1 MNYFVLVISVFV
13 ILIGF
18 LASVTLILRRNG
30 SFSFRLLG
38 VWMLCLIALLVYTNL
53 VENPTLEY
61 SSILLFRIP
70 SLIMYL
76 VPPISFVFFRSLL
89 NNETKFK
96 RWDWLHLLPFLFHVI
111 ELTPFF
117 LNGRTLNPDE
127 FDIVTKAYKI
137 SLVSEG
143 LLPKQ
148 AHVIL
153 KFLSMVIYAI
163 FSVRLYFKFK
173 NQHKKETLA
182 QNIMVTKFVRKLLIM
197 KVINVLLIFI
207 SILFLLLSKNSN
219 ALYIIEYMN
228 GFMLVYITSY
238 LYYHPVILYG
248 LKNSI
253 SDNLIVSKIE
263 LISKKLQSSL
273 FSATESILFLDP
285 NFIVLHFNLLAG
297 HQFQAKFQKTLNIGV
312 DYRQYLLDS
321 NADLFKENFQKAING
336 NQTSISIENSII
348 GSSEKNWIQLSFIP
362 VYDEAK
368 NLLGISVVSIDIQ
381 ETKLAEED
389 NSEYALKLKEITWRQ
404 SHLIRAPIAN
414 LLGITKL
421 LNKPNSTID
430 EAEKLLLISQVEK
443 EVKRLNDEING
454 LFSQPKSN

>member
-1 MNYFVLVISVFV
+1 
-13 ILIGF
+13 
-18 LASVTLILRRNG
+18 
-30 SFSFRLLG
+30 
-38 VWMLCLIALLVYTNL
+38 
-53 VENPTLEY
+53 
-61 SSILLFRIP
+61 
-70 SLIMYL
+70 
-76 VPPISFVFFRSLL
+76 
-89 NNETKFK
+89 
-96 RWDWLHLLPFLFHVI
+96 
-111 ELTPFF
+111 
-117 LNGRTLNPDE
+117 
-127 FDIVTKAYKI
+127 
-137 SLVSEG
+137 
-143 LLPKQ
+143 
-148 AHVIL
+148 
-153 KFLSMVIYAI
+153 
-163 FSVRLYFKFK
+163 
-173 NQHKKETLA
+173 
-182 QNIMVTKFVRKLLIM
+182 
-197 KVINVLLIFI
+197 
-207 SILFLLLSKNSN
+207 
-219 ALYIIEYMN
+219 MN

>member
-18 LASVTLILRRNG
+18 LASLTLIFRRNG

-38 VWMLCLIALLVYTNL
+38 VWMLCLISLLVYTNL
-53 VENPTLEY
+53 VANATVEY
-61 SSILLFRIP
+61 KSILLFRIP
-70 SLIMYL
+70 SLVMYL

-96 RWDWLHLLPFLFHVI
+96 RWDWLHLLPFLLHAL

-117 LNGRTLNPDE
+117 LNGRTLNPNE
-127 FDIVTKAYKI
+127 FDIVTKAYKL

-153 KFLSMVIYAI
+153 KSLSMLIYAI
-163 FSVRLYFKFK
+163 FSIRLYFKFK
-173 NQHKKETLA
+173 NQHKNETLA
-182 QNIMVTKFVRKLLIM
+182 QNILVTNFVRNLLII
-197 KVINVLLIFI
+197 KVINVLLIII
-207 SILFLLLSKNSN
+207 SILLVLSKNN
-219 ALYIIEYMN
+219 KGIYIIEYMN
-228 GFMLVYITSY
+228 GFMLVYITGY
-238 LYYHPVILYG
+238 LYYHPLILYG

-285 NFIVLHFNLLAG
+285 NFTVLHFNILAG
-297 HQFQAKFQKTLNIGV
+297 HQFQNKFQKTLITGI
-312 DYRQYLLDS
+312 DYRQYIQES
-321 NADLFKENFQKAING
+321 NAALFKENFQKAVNG
-336 NQTSISIENSII
+336 EQNSISVENSANN
-348 GSSEKNWIQLSFIP
+348 SSEKNWIQLSFIP
-362 VYDEAK
+362 VYDDAK
-368 NLLGISVVSIDIQ
+368 NLLGISVVTIDIH
-381 ETKLAEED
+381 ETKSAEED
-389 NSEYALKLKEITWRQ
+389 NSDYALRLKEITWRQ

-430 EAEKLLLISQVEK
+430 EAEKLLLIAQVEK
-443 EVKRLNDEING
+443 EVKRLDDEING

>member
-18 LASVTLILRRNG
+18 LASLTLILGRNG

-38 VWMLCLIALLVYTNL
+38 VWMLCLISLLVYTNL
-53 VENPTLEY
+53 VANATVEY
-61 SSILLFRIP
+61 KSILLFRIP
-70 SLIMYL
+70 SLVMYL
-76 VPPISFVFFRSLL
+76 LPPISFVFFRSLL

-96 RWDWLHLLPFLFHVI
+96 RWDWLHLLPFLLHAL

-117 LNGRTLNPDE
+117 LNGRTLNPNE
-127 FDIVTKAYKI
+127 FDFVTKAYKL

-153 KFLSMVIYAI
+153 KSLSMLIYAI
-163 FSVRLYFKFK
+163 FSIRLYFKFK
-173 NQHKKETLA
+173 NQHKNETLA
-182 QNIMVTKFVRKLLIM
+182 QNILVTNFVRNLLII
-197 KVINVLLIFI
+197 KVINVLLIVTTI
-207 SILFLLLSKNSN
+207 FLVLSKNSN
-219 ALYIIEYMN
+219 GLFVIEYMN
-228 GFMLVYITSY
+228 AFMLVYITSY
-238 LYYHPVILYG
+238 LYYHPIILYG

-285 NFIVLHFNLLAG
+285 NFTVLHFNILAG
-297 HQFQAKFQKTLNIGV
+297 HQFQNKFQKTLITGI
-312 DYRQYLLDS
+312 DYRQYIQES
-321 NADLFKENFQKAING
+321 NAALFKENFQKAVNG
-336 NQTSISIENSII
+336 EQNSISVENSANN
-348 GSSEKNWIQLSFIP
+348 SSEKNWIQLSFIP
-362 VYDEAK
+362 VYDDAK
-368 NLLGISVVSIDIQ
+368 NLLGISVVTIDIH
-381 ETKLAEED
+381 ETKSAEED
-389 NSEYALKLKEITWRQ
+389 NSDYALRLKEITWRQ

-430 EAEKLLLISQVEK
+430 EAEKLLLIAQVEK
-443 EVKRLNDEING
+443 EVKRLDDEING

>member
-38 VWMLCLIALLVYTNL
+38 VWMLCLISLLVYTNL
-53 VENPTLEY
+53 VGNATVEY

-70 SLIMYL
+70 SLVMYL
-76 VPPISFVFFRSLL
+76 VPPISFGFFRSLL

-96 RWDWLHLLPFLFHVI
+96 RWDWLHLLPFLLHAL

-117 LNGRTLNPDE
+117 LNGRTLNPNE
-127 FDIVTKAYKI
+127 FDTVTKAYKL

-153 KFLSMVIYAI
+153 KFLSMLIYAV
-163 FSVRLYFKFK
+163 FSMRLYFKFK
-173 NQHKKETLA
+173 KQHKKETLA
-182 QNIMVTKFVRKLLIM
+182 QNVMVTNFVRNLLII
-197 KVINVLLIFI
+197 KVINVSLIII
-207 SILFLLLSKNSN
+207 SILLVLSKNN
-219 ALYIIEYMN
+219 KGIYIIEYMN

-238 LYYHPVILYG
+238 LYYHPIILYG
-248 LKNSI
+248 LKNSL

-285 NFIVLHFNLLAG
+285 NFTVMHFNILAG
-297 HQFQAKFQKTLNIGV
+297 HQFQNKFQKTLITGI
-312 DYRQYLLDS
+312 DYRQYIQES
-321 NADLFKENFQKAING
+321 NAALFKENFQKAVNG
-336 NQTSISIENSII
+336 QQSSISVENSANN
-348 GSSEKNWIQLSFIP
+348 SSEKNWIQLSFIP
-362 VYDEAK
+362 VYDDVK
-368 NLLGISVVSIDIQ
+368 NLLGISVVTIDIH
-381 ETKLAEED
+381 ETKSAEED
-389 NSEYALKLKEITWRQ
+389 NSDYALRLKEITWRQ

-430 EAEKLLLISQVEK
+430 EAEKLLLIAQVEK
-443 EVKRLNDEING
+443 EVKRLDDEING

>member
-38 VWMLCLIALLVYTNL
+38 VWMLCLISLLVYTNL
-53 VENPTLEY
+53 VGNATVEY

-70 SLIMYL
+70 SLVMYL

-96 RWDWLHLLPFLFHVI
+96 RWDWLHLLPFLLHAL

-117 LNGRTLNPDE
+117 LNGRTLNPNE
-127 FDIVTKAYKI
+127 FDTVTKAYKL

-153 KFLSMVIYAI
+153 KFLSMLIYAV
-163 FSVRLYFKFK
+163 FSMRLYFKFK
-173 NQHKKETLA
+173 KQHKKETLA
-182 QNIMVTKFVRKLLIM
+182 QNVMVTNFVRNLLII
-197 KVINVLLIFI
+197 KVINVSLIII
-207 SILFLLLSKNSN
+207 SILLVLSKNN
-219 ALYIIEYMN
+219 KGIYIIEYMN

-238 LYYHPVILYG
+238 LYYHPIILYG
-248 LKNSI
+248 LKNSL

-285 NFIVLHFNLLAG
+285 NFTVMHFNILAG
-297 HQFQAKFQKTLNIGV
+297 HQFQNKFQKTLITGI
-312 DYRQYLLDS
+312 DYRQYIQES
-321 NADLFKENFQKAING
+321 NAALFKENFQKAVNG
-336 NQTSISIENSII
+336 QQSSISVENSANN
-348 GSSEKNWIQLSFIP
+348 SSEKNWIQLSFIP
-362 VYDEAK
+362 VYDDVK
-368 NLLGISVVSIDIQ
+368 NLLGISVVTIDIH
-381 ETKLAEED
+381 ETKSAEED
-389 NSEYALKLKEITWRQ
+389 NSDYALRLKEITWRQ

-430 EAEKLLLISQVEK
+430 EAEKLLLIAQVEK
-443 EVKRLNDEING
+443 EVKRLDDEING

>member
-18 LASVTLILRRNG
+18 LASLTLILGRNG

-38 VWMLCLIALLVYTNL
+38 VWMLCLISLLVYTNL
-53 VENPTLEY
+53 VANATVEY
-61 SSILLFRIP
+61 KSILLFRIP
-70 SLIMYL
+70 SLVMYL

-96 RWDWLHLLPFLFHVI
+96 RWDWLHLLPFLLHAL

-117 LNGRTLNPDE
+117 LNGRTLNPNE
-127 FDIVTKAYKI
+127 FDFVTKAYKL

-153 KFLSMVIYAI
+153 KSLSMLIYAI
-163 FSVRLYFKFK
+163 FSIRLYFKFK
-173 NQHKKETLA
+173 NQHKNETLV
-182 QNIMVTKFVRKLLIM
+182 QNILVTNFVRNLLII
-197 KVINVLLIFI
+197 KVINVLLIVTTI
-207 SILFLLLSKNSN
+207 FLVLSKNSN
-219 ALYIIEYMN
+219 GLFVIEYMN
-228 GFMLVYITSY
+228 AFMLLYITSY
-238 LYYHPVILYG
+238 LYYHPIILYG

-285 NFIVLHFNLLAG
+285 NFTVLHFNILAG
-297 HQFQAKFQKTLNIGV
+297 HQFQNKFQKTLITGI
-312 DYRQYLLDS
+312 DYRQYIQES
-321 NADLFKENFQKAING
+321 NAALFKENFQKAVNG
-336 NQTSISIENSII
+336 EQNSISVENSANN
-348 GSSEKNWIQLSFIP
+348 SSEKNWIQLSFIP
-362 VYDEAK
+362 VYDDAK
-368 NLLGISVVSIDIQ
+368 NLLGISVVTIDIH
-381 ETKLAEED
+381 ETKSAEED
-389 NSEYALKLKEITWRQ
+389 NSDYALRLKEITWRQ

-430 EAEKLLLISQVEK
+430 EAEKLLLIAQVEK
-443 EVKRLNDEING
+443 EVKRLDDEING

>member
-38 VWMLCLIALLVYTNL
+38 VWMLCLISLLVYTNL
-53 VENPTLEY
+53 VGNATVEY

-70 SLIMYL
+70 SLVMYL

-96 RWDWLHLLPFLFHVI
+96 RWDWLHLLPFLLHAL

-117 LNGRTLNPDE
+117 LNGRTLNPNE
-127 FDIVTKAYKI
+127 FDTVTKAYKL

-153 KFLSMVIYAI
+153 KFLSMLIYAV
-163 FSVRLYFKFK
+163 FSMRLYFKFK
-173 NQHKKETLA
+173 KQHKKETLA
-182 QNIMVTKFVRKLLIM
+182 QNVMVTSFVRNLLII
-197 KVINVLLIFI
+197 KGINVLLIII
-207 SILFLLLSKNSN
+207 SILLVLSKNN
-219 ALYIIEYMN
+219 KGIYIIEYMN
-228 GFMLVYITSY
+228 GFMLVYITGY
-238 LYYHPVILYG
+238 LYYHPIILYG

-285 NFIVLHFNLLAG
+285 NFTVLHFNILAG
-297 HQFQAKFQKTLNIGV
+297 HQFQNKFQKTLITGI
-312 DYRQYLLDS
+312 DYRQYIQES
-321 NADLFKENFQKAING
+321 NAALFKENFQKAVNG
-336 NQTSISIENSII
+336 QQSSISVENSANNAI
-348 GSSEKNWIQLSFIP
+348 EKNWIQLSFIP
-362 VYDEAK
+362 VYDDAK
-368 NLLGISVVSIDIQ
+368 NLLGISVVTIDIQ
-381 ETKLAEED
+381 ETKSAEEN
-389 NSEYALKLKEITWRQ
+389 NSEYALRLKEITWRQ

-430 EAEKLLLISQVEK
+430 VAEKLLLIAQVEK
-443 EVKRLNDEING
+443 EVKRLDEEING
-454 LFSQPKSN
+454 LFSQPKNN

>member
-13 ILIGF
+13 ILIGL
-18 LASVTLILRRNG
+18 LASLTLVLGRNG
-30 SFSFRLLG
+30 SFSFKLLG
-38 VWMLCLIALLVYTNL
+38 VWMLCLISLLVYTNL
-53 VENPTLEY
+53 VENPTIEY
-61 SSILLFRIP
+61 STILLFRIP
-70 SLIMYL
+70 SLVMYL

-96 RWDWLHLLPFLFHVI
+96 RWDWLHLLPFLFHFI

-117 LNGRTLNPDE
+117 LNGHILNPNE
-127 FDIVTKAYKI
+127 FDIVTKAYKL

-143 LLPKQ
+143 LLPKP

-163 FSVRLYFKFK
+163 FSVRLYFTFK
-173 NQHKKETLA
+173 NQHKKEKLA
-182 QNIMVTKFVRKLLIM
+182 QNIIVTNFVRNLLIM
-197 KVINVLLIFI
+197 KVINVLLIVI
-207 SILFLLLSKNSN
+207 SILLVLSKNSK
-219 ALYIIEYMN
+219 ALSIIEYMN
-228 GFMLVYITSY
+228 GFMLIYITSY

-248 LKNSI
+248 LKNSM

-285 NFIVLHFNLLAG
+285 NFTVLHFNLLAG
-297 HQFQAKFQKTLNIGV
+297 HQFQTKFQKTLNTGV
-312 DYRQYLLDS
+312 DYRQFLHDS

-336 NQTSISIENSII
+336 NQTSISVENSII
-348 GSSEKNWIQLSFIP
+348 ASSEKNWIQLSFIP

-368 NLLGISVVSIDIQ
+368 NLLGISVVSIDIH

-389 NSEYALKLKEITWRQ
+389 NSEYALRLKEITWRQ

-421 LNKPNSTID
+421 LNKPNSIID
-430 EAEKLLLISQVEK
+430 EAEKLILIAQVEK
-443 EVKRLNDEING
+443 EVKRLDDEING
-454 LFSQPKSN
+454 LFSRLKSN

>member
-18 LASVTLILRRNG
+18 LASLTLILGRNG

-38 VWMLCLIALLVYTNL
+38 VWMLCLISLLVYTNL
-53 VENPTLEY
+53 VANATVEY
-61 SSILLFRIP
+61 KSILLFRIP
-70 SLIMYL
+70 SLVMYL

-96 RWDWLHLLPFLFHVI
+96 RWDWLHLLPFLLHAL

-117 LNGRTLNPDE
+117 LNGRTLNPNE
-127 FDIVTKAYKI
+127 FDIVTKAYKL

-153 KFLSMVIYAI
+153 KSLSMLIYAI
-163 FSVRLYFKFK
+163 FSIRLYFKFK
-173 NQHKKETLA
+173 NQHKNETLA
-182 QNIMVTKFVRKLLIM
+182 QNILVTNFVRNLLII
-197 KVINVLLIFI
+197 KVINVLLIVTTI
-207 SILFLLLSKNSN
+207 FLVLSKNSN
-219 ALYIIEYMN
+219 GLFVIEYMN
-228 GFMLVYITSY
+228 AFMLVYITSY
-238 LYYHPVILYG
+238 LYYHPIILYG

-285 NFIVLHFNLLAG
+285 NFTVLHFNILAG
-297 HQFQAKFQKTLNIGV
+297 HQFQNKFQKTLITGI
-312 DYRQYLLDS
+312 DYRQYIQES
-321 NADLFKENFQKAING
+321 NAALFKENFQKAVNG
-336 NQTSISIENSII
+336 EQNSISVENSANN
-348 GSSEKNWIQLSFIP
+348 SSEKNWIQLSFIP
-362 VYDEAK
+362 VYDDAK
-368 NLLGISVVSIDIQ
+368 NLLGISVVTIDIH
-381 ETKLAEED
+381 ETKSAEED
-389 NSEYALKLKEITWRQ
+389 NSDYALRLKEITWRQ

-430 EAEKLLLISQVEK
+430 EAEKLLLIAQVEK
-443 EVKRLNDEING
+443 EVKRLDDEING

>member
-18 LASVTLILRRNG
+18 LASLTLIFRRNG

-38 VWMLCLIALLVYTNL
+38 VWMLCLISLLVYTNL
-53 VENPTLEY
+53 VANATVEY
-61 SSILLFRIP
+61 KSILLFRIP
-70 SLIMYL
+70 SLVMYL

-96 RWDWLHLLPFLFHVI
+96 RWDWLHLLPFLLHAL

-117 LNGRTLNPDE
+117 LNGRTLNPNE
-127 FDIVTKAYKI
+127 FDIVTKAYKL

-153 KFLSMVIYAI
+153 KSLSMLIYAI
-163 FSVRLYFKFK
+163 FSIRLYFKFK
-173 NQHKKETLA
+173 NQHKNETLA
-182 QNIMVTKFVRKLLIM
+182 QNILVTNFVRNLLII
-197 KVINVLLIFI
+197 KVINVLLIVTTI
-207 SILFLLLSKNSN
+207 FLVLSKNSN
-219 ALYIIEYMN
+219 GLFVIEYMN
-228 GFMLVYITSY
+228 AFMLVYITSY
-238 LYYHPVILYG
+238 LYYHPIILYG

-285 NFIVLHFNLLAG
+285 NFTVLHFNILAG
-297 HQFQAKFQKTLNIGV
+297 HQFQNKFQKTLITGI
-312 DYRQYLLDS
+312 DYRQYIQES
-321 NADLFKENFQKAING
+321 NAALFKENFQKAVNG
-336 NQTSISIENSII
+336 EQNSISVENSANN
-348 GSSEKNWIQLSFIP
+348 SSEKNWIQLSFIP
-362 VYDEAK
+362 VYDDAK
-368 NLLGISVVSIDIQ
+368 NLLGISVVTIDIH
-381 ETKLAEED
+381 ETKSAEED
-389 NSEYALKLKEITWRQ
+389 NSDYALRLKEITWRQ

-430 EAEKLLLISQVEK
+430 EAEKLLLIAQVEK
-443 EVKRLNDEING
+443 EVKRLDDEING

>member
-18 LASVTLILRRNG
+18 LASLTLIFRRNG

-38 VWMLCLIALLVYTNL
+38 VWMLCLISLLVYTNL
-53 VENPTLEY
+53 VANATVEY
-61 SSILLFRIP
+61 KSILLFRIP
-70 SLIMYL
+70 SLVMYL

-96 RWDWLHLLPFLFHVI
+96 RWDWLHLLPFLLHAL

-117 LNGRTLNPDE
+117 LNGRTLNPNE
-127 FDIVTKAYKI
+127 FDIVTKAYKL

-153 KFLSMVIYAI
+153 KSLSMLIYAI
-163 FSVRLYFKFK
+163 FSIRLYFKFK
-173 NQHKKETLA
+173 NQHKNETLA
-182 QNIMVTKFVRKLLIM
+182 QNILVTNFVRNLLII
-197 KVINVLLIFI
+197 KVINVLLIVTTI
-207 SILFLLLSKNSN
+207 FLVLSKNSN
-219 ALYIIEYMN
+219 GLFVIEYMN
-228 GFMLVYITSY
+228 AFMLVYITSY
-238 LYYHPVILYG
+238 LYYHPIILYG

-285 NFIVLHFNLLAG
+285 NFTVLHFNILAG
-297 HQFQAKFQKTLNIGV
+297 HQFQNKFQKTLITGI
-312 DYRQYLLDS
+312 DYRQYLQES
-321 NADLFKENFQKAING
+321 NAALFKENFQKAVNG
-336 NQTSISIENSII
+336 EQNSISVENSANN
-348 GSSEKNWIQLSFIP
+348 SSEKNWIQLSFIP
-362 VYDEAK
+362 VYDDAK
-368 NLLGISVVSIDIQ
+368 NLLGISVVTIDIH
-381 ETKLAEED
+381 ETKSAEED
-389 NSEYALKLKEITWRQ
+389 NSDYALRLKEITWRQ

-430 EAEKLLLISQVEK
+430 EAEKLLLIAQVEK
-443 EVKRLNDEING
+443 EVKRLDDEING

>member
-53 VENPTLEY
+53 VGNPTVEY

-70 SLIMYL
+70 SLVMYL

-117 LNGRTLNPDE
+117 LNGRTLNPHE

-182 QNIMVTKFVRKLLIM
+182 QNIMVTKFVRNLLIM
-197 KVINVLLIFI
+197 KVINVLLIVI

-348 GSSEKNWIQLSFIP
+348 GSSENNWIQLSFIP

-368 NLLGISVVSIDIQ
+368 NLLGISVVSIDIH

-430 EAEKLLLISQVEK
+430 EAEKLLLIAQVEK

>member
-1 MNYFVLVISVFV
+1 M
-13 ILIGF
+13 
-18 LASVTLILRRNG
+18 
-30 SFSFRLLG
+30 
-38 VWMLCLIALLVYTNL
+38 
-53 VENPTLEY
+53 
-61 SSILLFRIP
+61 
-70 SLIMYL
+70 
-76 VPPISFVFFRSLL
+76 
-89 NNETKFK
+89 
-96 RWDWLHLLPFLFHVI
+96 HLLPFLFHFI

-117 LNGRTLNPDE
+117 LNGHIVNPNE
-127 FDIVTKAYKI
+127 FDIVTKAYKL

-143 LLPKQ
+143 LLPKP

-153 KFLSMVIYAI
+153 KFLSMGIYAI
-163 FSVRLYFKFK
+163 FSVRLYLTFK

-182 QNIMVTKFVRKLLIM
+182 QNIIVTNFVRNLLII
-197 KVINVLLIFI
+197 KVINVLLIVI
-207 SILFLLLSKNSN
+207 SILLVLSKNSK
-219 ALYIIEYMN
+219 ALSIIEYMN

-238 LYYHPVILYG
+238 LYYHPIILYG

-253 SDNLIVSKIE
+253 SENLIVSKIE

-285 NFIVLHFNLLAG
+285 NFTVLHFNLLAG
-297 HQFQAKFQKTLNIGV
+297 HQFQTKFQKTLNIGV
-312 DYRQYLLDS
+312 DYRQYLHDS

-368 NLLGISVVSIDIQ
+368 NLLGISVVSIDIH

-389 NSEYALKLKEITWRQ
+389 NSEYALRLKEITWRQ

-430 EAEKLLLISQVEK
+430 EAEKQILIAQVEK
-443 EVKRLNDEING
+443 EVKRLDDEING
-454 LFSQPKSN
+454 LFSRPKSN

>member
-1 MNYFVLVISVFV
+1 MNYFVLVISAFA

-18 LASVTLILRRNG
+18 LASVTLILGRNG

-38 VWMLCLIALLVYTNL
+38 AWMLCLISLLVYTNL
-53 VENPTLEY
+53 VGNATIEY

-70 SLIMYL
+70 SLVMYL
-76 VPPISFVFFRSLL
+76 VPPISFVFFRTLL
-89 NNETKFK
+89 NKETKFK
-96 RWDWLHLLPFLFHVI
+96 RWDWLHLLPFLLHAI

-117 LNGRTLNPDE
+117 LNGRILNPNE
-127 FDIVTKAYKI
+127 FDFVTKAYKL

-153 KFLSMVIYAI
+153 KSLSMLIYAI
-163 FSVRLYFKFK
+163 FSIRLYFKFK
-173 NQHKKETLA
+173 KQQKKETLA
-182 QNIMVTKFVRKLLIM
+182 QNILVTNFVRNLLII
-197 KVINVLLIFI
+197 KVINVLLIVI
-207 SILFLLLSKNSN
+207 TIFLVLSKNGN
-219 ALYIIEYMN
+219 GLFVIEYIN

-238 LYYHPVILYG
+238 LYYHPIILYG

-253 SDNLIVSKIE
+253 SDNLIASKIE

-285 NFIVLHFNLLAG
+285 NFTVLHFNILAG
-297 HQFQAKFQKTLNIGV
+297 HQFQNKFQKILKTGI
-312 DYRQYLLDS
+312 DYSQYLLEP
-321 NADLFKENFQKAING
+321 NANLFKENFQKAVNG
-336 NQTSISIENSII
+336 QQISISVKNSANNSI
-348 GSSEKNWIQLSFIP
+348 EKNWIQLSFIP
-362 VYDEAK
+362 VYDDAK
-368 NLLGISVVSIDIQ
+368 NLLGISIITIDID
-381 ETKLAEED
+381 ESKSAEED
-389 NSEYALKLKEITWRQ
+389 NFEYALRLKEITWRQ

-430 EAEKLLLISQVEK
+430 EAEKLLLIAQVEK
-443 EVKRLNDEING
+443 EVKRLDDEING
-454 LFSQPKSN
+454 LFTQKK

>member
-18 LASVTLILRRNG
+18 LASLTLILGRNG

-38 VWMLCLIALLVYTNL
+38 VWMLCLISLLVYTNL
-53 VENPTLEY
+53 VANATVEY
-61 SSILLFRIP
+61 KSILLFRIP
-70 SLIMYL
+70 SLVMYL
-76 VPPISFVFFRSLL
+76 LPPISFVFFRSLL

-96 RWDWLHLLPFLFHVI
+96 RWDWLHLLPFLLHAL

-117 LNGRTLNPDE
+117 LNGRTLNPNE
-127 FDIVTKAYKI
+127 FDIVTKAYKL

-153 KFLSMVIYAI
+153 KSLSMLIYAI
-163 FSVRLYFKFK
+163 FSIRLYFKFK
-173 NQHKKETLA
+173 NQHKNETLV
-182 QNIMVTKFVRKLLIM
+182 QNILVTNFVRNLLII
-197 KVINVLLIFI
+197 KVINVLLIVTTI
-207 SILFLLLSKNSN
+207 FLVLSKNSN
-219 ALYIIEYMN
+219 GLFVIEYMN
-228 GFMLVYITSY
+228 AFMLVYITSY
-238 LYYHPVILYG
+238 LYYHPIILYG

-285 NFIVLHFNLLAG
+285 NFTVLHFNILAG
-297 HQFQAKFQKTLNIGV
+297 HQFQNKFQKTLITGI
-312 DYRQYLLDS
+312 DYRQYIQES
-321 NADLFKENFQKAING
+321 NAALFKENFQKAVNG
-336 NQTSISIENSII
+336 EQNSISVENSANN
-348 GSSEKNWIQLSFIP
+348 SSEKNWIQLSFIP
-362 VYDEAK
+362 VYDDAK
-368 NLLGISVVSIDIQ
+368 NLLGISVVTIDIH
-381 ETKLAEED
+381 ETKSAEED
-389 NSEYALKLKEITWRQ
+389 NSDYALRLKEITWRQ

-430 EAEKLLLISQVEK
+430 EAEKLLLIAQVEK
-443 EVKRLNDEING
+443 EVKRLDDEING

>member
-1 MNYFVLVISVFV
+1 MNYFVLVISLFV
-13 ILIGF
+13 TLIGF
-18 LASVTLILRRNG
+18 LASLTLILRRNG

-38 VWMLCLIALLVYTNL
+38 VWMLCLISLLVYTNL
-53 VENPTLEY
+53 VANATVEY
-61 SSILLFRIP
+61 KSILLFRIP
-70 SLIMYL
+70 SLVMYL

-96 RWDWLHLLPFLFHVI
+96 RWDWLHLLPILLHAL

-117 LNGRTLNPDE
+117 LNGRTLNPNE
-127 FDIVTKAYKI
+127 FDIVTKAYKL

-153 KFLSMVIYAI
+153 KSLSMLIYAI
-163 FSVRLYFKFK
+163 FSMRLYLKFK

-182 QNIMVTKFVRKLLIM
+182 QNILVTNFVRNLLIL
-197 KVINVLLIFI
+197 KVINVLLIVTTI
-207 SILFLLLSKNSN
+207 FLVLSKNSDG
-219 ALYIIEYMN
+219 LFVIEYMN
-228 GFMLVYITSY
+228 AFMLFYITSY
-238 LYYHPVILYG
+238 LYYHPIILYG

-253 SDNLIVSKIE
+253 SDNFIVSKIE

-285 NFIVLHFNLLAG
+285 SFTVLHFNILAG
-297 HQFQAKFQKTLNIGV
+297 HQFQTKFQKTLNTGI
-312 DYRQYLLDS
+312 DYSQYLQES
-321 NADLFKENFQKAING
+321 NAALFKENFQKAVNG
-336 NQTSISIENSII
+336 QQSSISVENSANNAI
-348 GSSEKNWIQLSFIP
+348 EKNWIQLSFIP
-362 VYDEAK
+362 VYDDAK
-368 NLLGISVVSIDIQ
+368 NLLGISVVTIDIQ
-381 ETKLAEED
+381 ETKSAEEN
-389 NSEYALKLKEITWRQ
+389 NSEYALRLKEITWRQ

-430 EAEKLLLISQVEK
+430 VAEKLLLIAQVEK
-443 EVKRLNDEING
+443 EVKRLDEEING
-454 LFSQPKSN
+454 LFSQPKNN

>member
-1 MNYFVLVISVFV
+1 MNYFVIVISVFV
-13 ILIGF
+13 ILIGL
-18 LASVTLILRRNG
+18 LASLTLILRRNG

-117 LNGRTLNPDE
+117 LNGHILNPNE
-127 FDIVTKAYKI
+127 FDIVTKAYKL

-143 LLPKQ
+143 LLPKP

-163 FSVRLYFKFK
+163 FSVRLYFIFK
-173 NQHKKETLA
+173 NQHKNETIA
-182 QNIMVTKFVRKLLIM
+182 QNIIVTNFVRNLLIM
-197 KVINVLLIFI
+197 KVINVLLIVI
-207 SILFLLLSKNSN
+207 SILLVLSKNSK
-219 ALYIIEYMN
+219 ALSIIEYMN

-248 LKNSI
+248 LKNSML
-253 SDNLIVSKIE
+253 DNLIVSKIE

-285 NFIVLHFNLLAG
+285 NFTVLHFNLLAG
-297 HQFQAKFQKTLNIGV
+297 HQFQTKFHKTLNTGI
-312 DYRQYLLDS
+312 DYRQYLEES
-321 NADLFKENFQKAING
+321 NAALFKENFQKAVNG
-336 NQTSISIENSII
+336 NQTSISIENSIN

-362 VYDEAK
+362 VYDETK
-368 NLLGISVVSIDIQ
+368 NLLGISVISIDIH

-389 NSEYALKLKEITWRQ
+389 NSEYALRLKEITWRQ

-430 EAEKLLLISQVEK
+430 EGEKLLLIAQVEK
-443 EVKRLNDEING
+443 EVKRLDDEING
-454 LFSQPKSN
+454 LFSRPKSN

>member
-18 LASVTLILRRNG
+18 LASLTLILGRNG

-38 VWMLCLIALLVYTNL
+38 VWMLCLISLLVYTNL
-53 VENPTLEY
+53 VANATVEY
-61 SSILLFRIP
+61 KSILLFRIP
-70 SLIMYL
+70 SLVMYL
-76 VPPISFVFFRSLL
+76 LPPISFVFFRSLL

-96 RWDWLHLLPFLFHVI
+96 RWDWLHLLPFLLHAL

-117 LNGRTLNPDE
+117 LNGRTLNPNE
-127 FDIVTKAYKI
+127 FDFVTKAYKL

-153 KFLSMVIYAI
+153 KSLSMLIYAI
-163 FSVRLYFKFK
+163 FSIRLYFKFK
-173 NQHKKETLA
+173 NQHKNETLA
-182 QNIMVTKFVRKLLIM
+182 QNILVTNFVRNLLII
-197 KVINVLLIFI
+197 KVINVLLIVTTI
-207 SILFLLLSKNSN
+207 FLVLSKNSN
-219 ALYIIEYMN
+219 GLFVIEYMN
-228 GFMLVYITSY
+228 AFMLLYITSY
-238 LYYHPVILYG
+238 LYYHPIILYG

-273 FSATESILFLDP
+273 FSATESILFFDP
-285 NFIVLHFNLLAG
+285 NFTVLHFNILAG
-297 HQFQAKFQKTLNIGV
+297 HQFQNKFQKTLITGI
-312 DYRQYLLDS
+312 DYRQYIQES
-321 NADLFKENFQKAING
+321 NAALFKENFQKAVNG
-336 NQTSISIENSII
+336 EQNSISVENSANN
-348 GSSEKNWIQLSFIP
+348 SSEKNWIQLSFIP
-362 VYDEAK
+362 VYDDAK
-368 NLLGISVVSIDIQ
+368 NLLGISVVTIDIH
-381 ETKLAEED
+381 ETKSAEED
-389 NSEYALKLKEITWRQ
+389 NSDYALRLKEITWRQ

-430 EAEKLLLISQVEK
+430 EAEKLLLIAQVEK
-443 EVKRLNDEING
+443 EVKRLDDEING

>member
-18 LASVTLILRRNG
+18 LASLTLILGRNG

-38 VWMLCLIALLVYTNL
+38 VWMLCLISLLVYTNL
-53 VENPTLEY
+53 VANATVEY
-61 SSILLFRIP
+61 KSILLFRIP
-70 SLIMYL
+70 SLVMYL

-96 RWDWLHLLPFLFHVI
+96 RWDWLHLLPFLLHAL

-117 LNGRTLNPDE
+117 LNGRTLNPNE
-127 FDIVTKAYKI
+127 FDIVTKAYKL

-153 KFLSMVIYAI
+153 KSLSMLIYAI
-163 FSVRLYFKFK
+163 FSIRLYFKFK
-173 NQHKKETLA
+173 NQHKNETLA
-182 QNIMVTKFVRKLLIM
+182 QNILVTNFVRNLLII
-197 KVINVLLIFI
+197 KVINVLLIVTTI
-207 SILFLLLSKNSN
+207 FLVLSKNSN
-219 ALYIIEYMN
+219 GLFVIEYMN
-228 GFMLVYITSY
+228 AFMLLYITSY
-238 LYYHPVILYG
+238 LYYHPIILYG

-285 NFIVLHFNLLAG
+285 NFTVLHFNILAG
-297 HQFQAKFQKTLNIGV
+297 HQFQNKFQKTLITGI
-312 DYRQYLLDS
+312 DYRQYIQES
-321 NADLFKENFQKAING
+321 NAALFKENFQKAVNG
-336 NQTSISIENSII
+336 EQNSISVENSANN
-348 GSSEKNWIQLSFIP
+348 SSEKNWIQLSFIP
-362 VYDEAK
+362 VYDDAK
-368 NLLGISVVSIDIQ
+368 NLLGISVVTIDIH
-381 ETKLAEED
+381 ETKSAEED
-389 NSEYALKLKEITWRQ
+389 NSDYALRLKEITWRQ

-430 EAEKLLLISQVEK
+430 EAEKLLLIAQVEK
-443 EVKRLNDEING
+443 EVKRLDDEING

>member
-18 LASVTLILRRNG
+18 LASLTLILGRNG

-38 VWMLCLIALLVYTNL
+38 VWMLCLISLLVYTNL
-53 VENPTLEY
+53 VANATVEY
-61 SSILLFRIP
+61 KSILLFRIP
-70 SLIMYL
+70 SLVMYL
-76 VPPISFVFFRSLL
+76 LPPISFVFFRSLL

-96 RWDWLHLLPFLFHVI
+96 RWDWLHLLPFLLHAL

-117 LNGRTLNPDE
+117 LNGRTLNPNE
-127 FDIVTKAYKI
+127 FDIVTKAYKL

-153 KFLSMVIYAI
+153 KSLSMLIYAI
-163 FSVRLYFKFK
+163 FSIRLYFKFK
-173 NQHKKETLA
+173 NQHKNETLA
-182 QNIMVTKFVRKLLIM
+182 QNILVTNFVRNLLII
-197 KVINVLLIFI
+197 KVINVLLIVTTI
-207 SILFLLLSKNSN
+207 FLVLSKNSN
-219 ALYIIEYMN
+219 GLFVIEYMN
-228 GFMLVYITSY
+228 AFMLVYITSY
-238 LYYHPVILYG
+238 LYYHPIILYG

-285 NFIVLHFNLLAG
+285 NFTVLHFNILAG
-297 HQFQAKFQKTLNIGV
+297 HQFQNKFQKTLITGI
-312 DYRQYLLDS
+312 DYRQYIQES
-321 NADLFKENFQKAING
+321 NAALFKENFQKAVNG
-336 NQTSISIENSII
+336 EQNSISVENSANN
-348 GSSEKNWIQLSFIP
+348 SSEKNWIQLSFIP
-362 VYDEAK
+362 VYDDAK
-368 NLLGISVVSIDIQ
+368 NLLGISVVTIDIH
-381 ETKLAEED
+381 ETKSAEED
-389 NSEYALKLKEITWRQ
+389 NSDYALRLKEITWRQ

-430 EAEKLLLISQVEK
+430 EAEKLLLIAQVEK
-443 EVKRLNDEING
+443 EVKRLDDEING

>member
-18 LASVTLILRRNG
+18 LASLTLILGRNG

-38 VWMLCLIALLVYTNL
+38 VWMLCLISLLVYTNL
-53 VENPTLEY
+53 VANATVEY
-61 SSILLFRIP
+61 KSILLFRIP
-70 SLIMYL
+70 SLVMYL
-76 VPPISFVFFRSLL
+76 LPPISFVFFRSLL

-96 RWDWLHLLPFLFHVI
+96 RWDWLHLLPFLLHAL

-117 LNGRTLNPDE
+117 LNGRTLNPNE
-127 FDIVTKAYKI
+127 FDFVTKAYKL

-153 KFLSMVIYAI
+153 KSLSMLIYAI
-163 FSVRLYFKFK
+163 FSIRLYFKFK
-173 NQHKKETLA
+173 NQHKNETLA
-182 QNIMVTKFVRKLLIM
+182 QNILVTNFVRNLLII
-197 KVINVLLIFI
+197 KVINVLLIVTTI
-207 SILFLLLSKNSN
+207 FLVLSKNSN
-219 ALYIIEYMN
+219 GLFVIEYMN
-228 GFMLVYITSY
+228 AFMLLYITSY
-238 LYYHPVILYG
+238 LYYHPIILYG

-285 NFIVLHFNLLAG
+285 NFTVLHFNILAG
-297 HQFQAKFQKTLNIGV
+297 HQFQNKFQKTLITGI
-312 DYRQYLLDS
+312 DYRQYIQES
-321 NADLFKENFQKAING
+321 NAALFKENFQKAVNG
-336 NQTSISIENSII
+336 EQNSISVENSANN
-348 GSSEKNWIQLSFIP
+348 SSEKNWIQLSFIP
-362 VYDEAK
+362 VYDDAK
-368 NLLGISVVSIDIQ
+368 NLLGISVVTIDIH
-381 ETKLAEED
+381 ETKSAEED
-389 NSEYALKLKEITWRQ
+389 NSDYALRLKEITWRQ

-430 EAEKLLLISQVEK
+430 EAEKLLLIAQVEK
-443 EVKRLNDEING
+443 EVKRLDDEING

>member
-70 SLIMYL
+70 SLVMYL

-127 FDIVTKAYKI
+127 LDIVTKAYKI

-182 QNIMVTKFVRKLLIM
+182 QNIMVTKFVRNLLIM
-197 KVINVLLIFI
+197 KVINVLLIVI

-248 LKNSI
+248 LKNSM

>member
-18 LASVTLILRRNG
+18 LASLTLILGRNG

-38 VWMLCLIALLVYTNL
+38 VWMLCLISLLVYTNL
-53 VENPTLEY
+53 VANATVEY
-61 SSILLFRIP
+61 KSILLFRIP
-70 SLIMYL
+70 SLVMYL
-76 VPPISFVFFRSLL
+76 LPPISFVFFRSLL

-96 RWDWLHLLPFLFHVI
+96 RWDWLHLLPFLLHAL

-117 LNGRTLNPDE
+117 LNGRTLNPNE
-127 FDIVTKAYKI
+127 FDIVTKAYKL

-153 KFLSMVIYAI
+153 KSLSMLIYAI
-163 FSVRLYFKFK
+163 FSIRLYFKFK
-173 NQHKKETLA
+173 NQHKNETLA
-182 QNIMVTKFVRKLLIM
+182 QNILVTNFVRNLLII
-197 KVINVLLIFI
+197 KVINVLLIVTTI
-207 SILFLLLSKNSN
+207 FLVLSKNSN
-219 ALYIIEYMN
+219 GLFVIEYMN
-228 GFMLVYITSY
+228 AFMLLYITSY
-238 LYYHPVILYG
+238 LYYHPIILYG

-285 NFIVLHFNLLAG
+285 NFTVLHFNILAG
-297 HQFQAKFQKTLNIGV
+297 HQFQNKFQKTLITGI
-312 DYRQYLLDS
+312 DYRQYIQES
-321 NADLFKENFQKAING
+321 NAALFKENFQKAVNG
-336 NQTSISIENSII
+336 EQNSISVENSANN
-348 GSSEKNWIQLSFIP
+348 SSEKNWIQLSFIP
-362 VYDEAK
+362 VYDDAK
-368 NLLGISVVSIDIQ
+368 NLLGISVVTIDIH
-381 ETKLAEED
+381 ETKSAEED
-389 NSEYALKLKEITWRQ
+389 NSDYALRLKEITWRQ

-430 EAEKLLLISQVEK
+430 EAEKLLLIAQVEK
-443 EVKRLNDEING
+443 EVKRLDDEING

>member
-18 LASVTLILRRNG
+18 LASLTLILGRNG

-38 VWMLCLIALLVYTNL
+38 VWMLCLISLLVYTNL
-53 VENPTLEY
+53 VANATVEY
-61 SSILLFRIP
+61 KSILLFRIP
-70 SLIMYL
+70 SLVMYL

-96 RWDWLHLLPFLFHVI
+96 RWDWLHLLPFLLHAL

-117 LNGRTLNPDE
+117 LNGRTLNPNE
-127 FDIVTKAYKI
+127 FDFVTKAYKL

-153 KFLSMVIYAI
+153 KSLSMLIYAI
-163 FSVRLYFKFK
+163 FSIRLYFKFK
-173 NQHKKETLA
+173 NQHKNETLV
-182 QNIMVTKFVRKLLIM
+182 QNILVTNFVRNLLII
-197 KVINVLLIFI
+197 KVINVLLIVTTI
-207 SILFLLLSKNSN
+207 FLVLSKNSN
-219 ALYIIEYMN
+219 GLFVIEYMN
-228 GFMLVYITSY
+228 AFMLVYITSY
-238 LYYHPVILYG
+238 LYYHPIILYG

-285 NFIVLHFNLLAG
+285 NFTVLHFNILAG
-297 HQFQAKFQKTLNIGV
+297 HQFQNKFQKTLITGI
-312 DYRQYLLDS
+312 DYRQYIQES
-321 NADLFKENFQKAING
+321 NAALFKENFQKAVNG
-336 NQTSISIENSII
+336 EQNSISVENSANN
-348 GSSEKNWIQLSFIP
+348 SSEKNWIQLSFIP
-362 VYDEAK
+362 VYDDAK
-368 NLLGISVVSIDIQ
+368 NLLGISVVTIDIH
-381 ETKLAEED
+381 ETKSAEED
-389 NSEYALKLKEITWRQ
+389 NSDYALRLKEITWRQ

-430 EAEKLLLISQVEK
+430 EAEKLLLIAQVEK
-443 EVKRLNDEING
+443 EVKRLDDEING

>member
-38 VWMLCLIALLVYTNL
+38 VWMLCLISLLVYTNL
-53 VENPTLEY
+53 VGNPTVEY
-61 SSILLFRIP
+61 ASILLFRIP
-70 SLIMYL
+70 SLVMYL

-96 RWDWLHLLPFLFHVI
+96 RWDWLHLLPFLLHAL

-117 LNGRTLNPDE
+117 LNGRTLNPNE
-127 FDIVTKAYKI
+127 FDTVTKAYKL

-153 KFLSMVIYAI
+153 KFLSMLIYAV
-163 FSVRLYFKFK
+163 FSMRLYFKFK
-173 NQHKKETLA
+173 KQHKKETLA
-182 QNIMVTKFVRKLLIM
+182 QNVMVTNFVRNLLII
-197 KVINVLLIFI
+197 KVINVSLIII
-207 SILFLLLSKNSN
+207 SILLVLSKNN
-219 ALYIIEYMN
+219 KGIYIIEYMN

-238 LYYHPVILYG
+238 LYYHPIILYG
-248 LKNSI
+248 LKNSL

-285 NFIVLHFNLLAG
+285 NFTVMHFNILAG
-297 HQFQAKFQKTLNIGV
+297 HQFQNKFQKTLITGI
-312 DYRQYLLDS
+312 DYRQYIQES
-321 NADLFKENFQKAING
+321 NAALFKENFQKAVNG
-336 NQTSISIENSII
+336 QQSSISVENSANN
-348 GSSEKNWIQLSFIP
+348 SSEKNWIQLSFIP
-362 VYDEAK
+362 VYDDVK
-368 NLLGISVVSIDIQ
+368 NLLGISVVTIDIH
-381 ETKLAEED
+381 ETKSAEED
-389 NSEYALKLKEITWRQ
+389 NSDYALRLKEITWRQ

-430 EAEKLLLISQVEK
+430 EAEKLLLIAQVEK
-443 EVKRLNDEING
+443 EVKRLDDEING

>member
-38 VWMLCLIALLVYTNL
+38 VWMLCLISLLVYTNL
-53 VENPTLEY
+53 VGNATVEY

-70 SLIMYL
+70 SLVMYL

-96 RWDWLHLLPFLFHVI
+96 RWDWLHLLPFLLHAL

-117 LNGRTLNPDE
+117 LNGRTLNPNE
-127 FDIVTKAYKI
+127 FDTVTKAYKL

-153 KFLSMVIYAI
+153 KFLSMLIYAV
-163 FSVRLYFKFK
+163 FSMRLYFKFK
-173 NQHKKETLA
+173 KQHKKETLA
-182 QNIMVTKFVRKLLIM
+182 QNVMVTNFVRNLLII
-197 KVINVLLIFI
+197 KVINVSLIII
-207 SILFLLLSKNSN
+207 SILLVLSKNN
-219 ALYIIEYMN
+219 KGIYIIEYMN

-238 LYYHPVILYG
+238 LYYHPIILYG
-248 LKNSI
+248 LKNSL

-285 NFIVLHFNLLAG
+285 NFTVMHFNILAG
-297 HQFQAKFQKTLNIGV
+297 HQFQNKFQKTLITGI
-312 DYRQYLLDS
+312 DYRQYIQES
-321 NADLFKENFQKAING
+321 NAALFKENFQKAVNG
-336 NQTSISIENSII
+336 QQSSISVENSANN
-348 GSSEKNWIQLSFIP
+348 SSEKNWIQLSFIP

-389 NSEYALKLKEITWRQ
+389 NSDYALRLKEITWRQ

-430 EAEKLLLISQVEK
+430 EAEKLLLIAQVEK
-443 EVKRLNDEING
+443 EVKRLDDEING

>member
-18 LASVTLILRRNG
+18 LASLTLIFRRNG

-38 VWMLCLIALLVYTNL
+38 VWMLCLISLLVYTNL
-53 VENPTLEY
+53 VANATVEY
-61 SSILLFRIP
+61 KSILLFRIP
-70 SLIMYL
+70 SLVMYL

-96 RWDWLHLLPFLFHVI
+96 RWDWLHLLPFLLHAL

-117 LNGRTLNPDE
+117 LNGRTLNPNE
-127 FDIVTKAYKI
+127 FDIVTKAYKL

-153 KFLSMVIYAI
+153 KSLSMLIYAI
-163 FSVRLYFKFK
+163 FSIRLYFKFK
-173 NQHKKETLA
+173 NQHKNETLA
-182 QNIMVTKFVRKLLIM
+182 QNILVTNFVRNLLII
-197 KVINVLLIFI
+197 KVINVLLIVTTI
-207 SILFLLLSKNSN
+207 FLVLSKNSN
-219 ALYIIEYMN
+219 GLFVIEYMN
-228 GFMLVYITSY
+228 AFMLVYITSY
-238 LYYHPVILYG
+238 LYYHPIILYG

-285 NFIVLHFNLLAG
+285 NFTVLHFNILAG
-297 HQFQAKFQKTLNIGV
+297 HQFQNKFQKTLITGI
-312 DYRQYLLDS
+312 DYRQYLQES
-321 NADLFKENFQKAING
+321 NAALFKENFQKAVNG
-336 NQTSISIENSII
+336 EQNSISVENSANN
-348 GSSEKNWIQLSFIP
+348 SSEKNWIQLSFIP
-362 VYDEAK
+362 VYDDVK
-368 NLLGISVVSIDIQ
+368 NLLGISVVTIDIH
-381 ETKLAEED
+381 ETKSAEED
-389 NSEYALKLKEITWRQ
+389 NSDYALRLKEITWRQ

-430 EAEKLLLISQVEK
+430 EAEKLLLIAQVEK
-443 EVKRLNDEING
+443 EVKRLDDEING

>member
-13 ILIGF
+13 ILIGL
-18 LASVTLILRRNG
+18 LASLTLILRRNG

-148 AHVIL
+148 AHIIL

-182 QNIMVTKFVRKLLIM
+182 QNIMVTKFVRNLLIM
-197 KVINVLLIFI
+197 KVINVLLIVI

>member
-61 SSILLFRIP
+61 SSILLFRIH

-96 RWDWLHLLPFLFHVI
+96 RWDWLNLLPFLFHVI

-117 LNGRTLNPDE
+117 LNGHILNPDE

-182 QNIMVTKFVRKLLIM
+182 QNIMVTKFVRNLLIM
-197 KVINVLLIFI
+197 KVINVLLIVI
-207 SILFLLLSKNSN
+207 SILFLLLSKNSK
-219 ALYIIEYMN
+219 ALSIIEYMN

-285 NFIVLHFNLLAG
+285 NFTVLHFNILAG

-430 EAEKLLLISQVEK
+430 EGEKLLLIAQVEK
-443 EVKRLNDEING
+443 EVKRLDDEING
-454 LFSQPKSN
+454 LFSRPKSN

>member
-18 LASVTLILRRNG
+18 LASLTLILGRNG

-38 VWMLCLIALLVYTNL
+38 VWMLCLISLLVYTNL
-53 VENPTLEY
+53 VANATVEY
-61 SSILLFRIP
+61 KSILLFRIP
-70 SLIMYL
+70 SLVMYL

-96 RWDWLHLLPFLFHVI
+96 RWDWLHLLPFLLHAL

-117 LNGRTLNPDE
+117 LNGRTLNPNE
-127 FDIVTKAYKI
+127 FDIVTKAYKL

-153 KFLSMVIYAI
+153 KSLSMLIYAI
-163 FSVRLYFKFK
+163 FSIRLYFKFK
-173 NQHKKETLA
+173 NQHKNETLV
-182 QNIMVTKFVRKLLIM
+182 QNILVTNFVRNLLII
-197 KVINVLLIFI
+197 KVINVLLIVTTI
-207 SILFLLLSKNSN
+207 FLVLSKNSN
-219 ALYIIEYMN
+219 GLFVIEYMN
-228 GFMLVYITSY
+228 AFMLVYITSY
-238 LYYHPVILYG
+238 LYYHPIILYG

-285 NFIVLHFNLLAG
+285 NFTVLHFNILAG
-297 HQFQAKFQKTLNIGV
+297 HQFQNKFQKTLITGI
-312 DYRQYLLDS
+312 DYRQYIQES
-321 NADLFKENFQKAING
+321 NAALFKENFQKAVNG
-336 NQTSISIENSII
+336 EQNSISVENSANN
-348 GSSEKNWIQLSFIP
+348 SSEKNWIQLSFIP
-362 VYDEAK
+362 VYDDAK
-368 NLLGISVVSIDIQ
+368 NLLGISVVTIDIH
-381 ETKLAEED
+381 ETKSAEED
-389 NSEYALKLKEITWRQ
+389 NSDYALRLKEITWRQ

-430 EAEKLLLISQVEK
+430 EAEKLLLIAQVEK
-443 EVKRLNDEING
+443 EVKRLDDEING

>member
-1 MNYFVLVISVFV
+1 MNYFVIVISVFV
-13 ILIGF
+13 ILIGL
-18 LASVTLILRRNG
+18 LASLTLILRRNG

-117 LNGRTLNPDE
+117 LNGHILNPNE
-127 FDIVTKAYKI
+127 FDIVTKAYKL

-143 LLPKQ
+143 LLPKP

-163 FSVRLYFKFK
+163 FSLRLYFIFK
-173 NQHKKETLA
+173 NQHKNETIA
-182 QNIMVTKFVRKLLIM
+182 QNIIVTNFVRNLLIM
-197 KVINVLLIFI
+197 KVINVLLIVI
-207 SILFLLLSKNSN
+207 SILLVLSKNSK
-219 ALYIIEYMN
+219 ALSIIEYMN

-248 LKNSI
+248 LKNSML
-253 SDNLIVSKIE
+253 DNLIVSKIE

-285 NFIVLHFNLLAG
+285 NFTVLHFNLLAG
-297 HQFQAKFQKTLNIGV
+297 HQFQTKFHKTLNTGI
-312 DYRQYLLDS
+312 DYRQYLEES
-321 NADLFKENFQKAING
+321 NAALFKENFQKAVNG
-336 NQTSISIENSII
+336 NQTSISIENSIN

-362 VYDEAK
+362 VYDETK
-368 NLLGISVVSIDIQ
+368 NLLGISVISIDIH

-389 NSEYALKLKEITWRQ
+389 NSEYALRLKEITWRQ

-430 EAEKLLLISQVEK
+430 EGEKLLLIAQVEK
-443 EVKRLNDEING
+443 EVKRLDDEING
-454 LFSQPKSN
+454 LFSRPKSN

>member
-13 ILIGF
+13 ILIGL
-18 LASVTLILRRNG
+18 LASLTLILRRNG

-117 LNGRTLNPDE
+117 LNGHILNPNE

-163 FSVRLYFKFK
+163 FSVRLYFIFK

-182 QNIMVTKFVRKLLIM
+182 QNIMVTNFVRNLLII
-197 KVINVLLIFI
+197 KVINVLLIVI
-207 SILFLLLSKNSN
+207 SILLALSKNNN
-219 ALYIIEYMN
+219 ALSIIEYMN

-238 LYYHPVILYG
+238 LYYHPLILYG
-248 LKNSI
+248 LKNSML
-253 SDNLIVSKIE
+253 DNLIVSKIE

-285 NFIVLHFNLLAG
+285 NFTVLHFNILAG

-321 NADLFKENFQKAING
+321 NADLFKENFQKAINC

-368 NLLGISVVSIDIQ
+368 NLLGISVVSIDIH

-389 NSEYALKLKEITWRQ
+389 NSEYALRLKEITWRQ

-430 EAEKLLLISQVEK
+430 EAEKLILIAQVEK
-443 EVKRLNDEING
+443 EVTRLDDEING
-454 LFSQPKSN
+454 LFSRPKSN

>member
-18 LASVTLILRRNG
+18 LASLTLILGRNG

-38 VWMLCLIALLVYTNL
+38 VWMLCLISLLVYTNL
-53 VENPTLEY
+53 VANATVEY
-61 SSILLFRIP
+61 KSILLFRIP
-70 SLIMYL
+70 SLVMYL

-96 RWDWLHLLPFLFHVI
+96 RWDWLHLLPFLLHAL

-117 LNGRTLNPDE
+117 LNGRTLNPNE
-127 FDIVTKAYKI
+127 FDFVTKAYKL

-153 KFLSMVIYAI
+153 KSLSMLIYAI
-163 FSVRLYFKFK
+163 FSIRLYFKFK
-173 NQHKKETLA
+173 NQHKNETLA
-182 QNIMVTKFVRKLLIM
+182 QNILVTNFVRNLLII
-197 KVINVLLIFI
+197 KVINVLLIVTTI
-207 SILFLLLSKNSN
+207 FLVLSKNSN
-219 ALYIIEYMN
+219 GLFVIEYMN
-228 GFMLVYITSY
+228 AFMLVYITSY
-238 LYYHPVILYG
+238 LYYHPIILYG

-285 NFIVLHFNLLAG
+285 NFTVLHFNILAG
-297 HQFQAKFQKTLNIGV
+297 HQFQNKFQKTLITGI
-312 DYRQYLLDS
+312 DYRQYIQES
-321 NADLFKENFQKAING
+321 NAALFKENFQKAVNG
-336 NQTSISIENSII
+336 EQNSISVENSANN
-348 GSSEKNWIQLSFIP
+348 SSEKNWIQLSFIP
-362 VYDEAK
+362 VYDDAK
-368 NLLGISVVSIDIQ
+368 NLLGISVVTIDIH
-381 ETKLAEED
+381 ETKSAEED
-389 NSEYALKLKEITWRQ
+389 NSDYALRLKEITWRQ

-430 EAEKLLLISQVEK
+430 EAEKLLLIAQVEK
-443 EVKRLNDEING
+443 EVKRLDDEING

>member
-18 LASVTLILRRNG
+18 LASLTLIFRRNG

-38 VWMLCLIALLVYTNL
+38 VWMLCLISLLVYTNL
-53 VENPTLEY
+53 VANATVEY
-61 SSILLFRIP
+61 KNILLFRIP
-70 SLIMYL
+70 SLVMYL

-96 RWDWLHLLPFLFHVI
+96 RWDWLHLLPFLLHAL

-117 LNGRTLNPDE
+117 LNGRTLNPNE
-127 FDIVTKAYKI
+127 FDIVTKAYKL

-153 KFLSMVIYAI
+153 KSLSMLIYAI
-163 FSVRLYFKFK
+163 FSIRLYFKFK
-173 NQHKKETLA
+173 NQHKNETLA
-182 QNIMVTKFVRKLLIM
+182 QNILVTNFVRNLLIL
-197 KVINVLLIFI
+197 KVINVLLIVTTI
-207 SILFLLLSKNSN
+207 FLVLSKNSN
-219 ALYIIEYMN
+219 GLFVIEYMN
-228 GFMLVYITSY
+228 AFMLVYITSY
-238 LYYHPVILYG
+238 LYYHPIILYG

-285 NFIVLHFNLLAG
+285 NFTVLHFNILAG
-297 HQFQAKFQKTLNIGV
+297 HQFQNKFQKTLITGI
-312 DYRQYLLDS
+312 DYRQYIQES
-321 NADLFKENFQKAING
+321 NAALFKENFQKAVNG
-336 NQTSISIENSII
+336 EQNSISVENSANN
-348 GSSEKNWIQLSFIP
+348 SSEKNWIQLSFIP
-362 VYDEAK
+362 VYDDAK
-368 NLLGISVVSIDIQ
+368 NLLGISVVTIDIH
-381 ETKLAEED
+381 ETKSAEED
-389 NSEYALKLKEITWRQ
+389 NSDYALRLKEITWRQ

-430 EAEKLLLISQVEK
+430 EAEKLLLIAQVEK
-443 EVKRLNDEING
+443 EVKRLDDEING

>member
-18 LASVTLILRRNG
+18 LASLTLILGRNG

-38 VWMLCLIALLVYTNL
+38 VWMLCLISLLVYTNL
-53 VENPTLEY
+53 VANATVEY
-61 SSILLFRIP
+61 KSILLFRIP
-70 SLIMYL
+70 SLVMYL

-96 RWDWLHLLPFLFHVI
+96 RWDWLHLLPFLLHAL

-117 LNGRTLNPDE
+117 LNGRTLNPNE
-127 FDIVTKAYKI
+127 FDFVTKAYKL

-153 KFLSMVIYAI
+153 KSLSMLIYAI
-163 FSVRLYFKFK
+163 FSIRLYFKFK
-173 NQHKKETLA
+173 NQHKNETLA
-182 QNIMVTKFVRKLLIM
+182 QNILVTNFVRNLLII
-197 KVINVLLIFI
+197 KVINVLLIVTTI
-207 SILFLLLSKNSN
+207 FLVLSKNSN
-219 ALYIIEYMN
+219 GLFVIEYMN
-228 GFMLVYITSY
+228 AFMLLYITSY
-238 LYYHPVILYG
+238 LYYHPIILYG

-285 NFIVLHFNLLAG
+285 NFTVLHFNILAG
-297 HQFQAKFQKTLNIGV
+297 HQFQNKFQKTLITGI
-312 DYRQYLLDS
+312 DYRQYIQES
-321 NADLFKENFQKAING
+321 NAALFKENFQKAVNG
-336 NQTSISIENSII
+336 EQNSISVENSANN
-348 GSSEKNWIQLSFIP
+348 SSEKNWIQLSFIP
-362 VYDEAK
+362 VYDDAK
-368 NLLGISVVSIDIQ
+368 NLLGISVVTIDIH
-381 ETKLAEED
+381 ETKSAEED
-389 NSEYALKLKEITWRQ
+389 NSDYALRLKEITWRQ

-430 EAEKLLLISQVEK
+430 EAEKLLLIAQVEK
-443 EVKRLNDEING
+443 EVKRLDDEING